1 VSILL
6 KYKKTLLTIVVI
18 GVVAVVAMMRS
29 SGNKNSGDRQRGL
42 GGRSGEMRMS
52 VRGIIVLPVPLDE
65 NIEITG
71 SVLANE
77 EVQLRSEVAGKVTRI
92 LFAEGSH
99 VKKGDLLVK
108 INDADLQAQLQ
119 KAESQLKFLSEKEA
133 RQKKLREVNGVSQEQ
148 YEEAL
153 NSLNGVRA
161 EIALLNAQVQK
172 TEVRAPFDGV
182 VGIRFISEGSYIT
195 TATVIASMQDI
206 SSVKVDFSIP
216 EKYVSHVRKGN
227 KVYFSIEGSSRRHEG
242 TVYAIESKID
252 PTTRTLRIRAIA
264 RNEQGLLVPGS
275 FARVDLVL
283 GRQEST
289 LLVPTQAVIPEID
302 GQKVFLV
309 RGGRATLTPVVT
321 GMRLEEKIQI
331 LKGVVP
337 NDTLLTTGLLQLR
350 SGLPVTVTL
359 EQ

>member
-1 VSILL
+1 
-6 KYKKTLLTIVVI
+6 
-18 GVVAVVAMMRS
+18 
-29 SGNKNSGDRQRGL
+29 
-42 GGRSGEMRMS
+42 MS
-52 VRGIIVLPVPLDE
+52 VRGIIVTPAPLDD

-71 SVLANE
+71 SILANE
-77 EVQLRSEVAGKVTRI
+77 EVQLRSEVAGKVTKI

-99 VKKGDLLVK
+99 MKKGDLLVK

-119 KAESQLKFLSEKEA
+119 KAESQLKLFSEKEA
-133 RQKKLREVNGVSQEQ
+133 RQRKLRELNGVSQEQ
-148 YEEAL
+148 HEEAV
-153 NSLNGVRA
+153 NSLNGVMA

-172 TEVRAPFDGV
+172 TEVRAPFDGI

-195 TATVIASMQDI
+195 SSTVIANMQDI

-216 EKYVSHVRKGN
+216 EKYVPHVRKGS

-242 TVYAIESKID
+242 TVYAVESQID

-264 RNEQGLLVPGS
+264 RNEQEMIVPGS
-275 FARVDLVL
+275 FARIDLVL
-283 GRQEST
+283 GRQESA
-289 LLVPTQAVIPEID
+289 LMVPTQAVIPEID
-302 GQKVFLV
+302 GQKVFVV
-309 RGGRATLTPVVT
+309 RGGRASLIPVVT

-331 LKGVVP
+331 LKGVAA

-350 SGLPVTVTL
+350 SGLPVTVTV